1 MIQGVVFDL
10 YGTLFIYGD
19 MMRAWRDWASVCHQ
33 FFSEFGYKEDSGTL
47 NTSLNG
53 FFAEMAAVS
62 SWQGMTVYESALRH
76 AAERLNILVPE
87 SEYRRLADDSCAI
100 WQKQIV
106 IDPDTLDVLKILRER
121 GLRLGLLSNYDHTPH
136 IVSLLQEYELES
148 YFDVI
153 MVSEQTGYKK
163 PQIEIFQLM
172 EQRLGVSASDL
183 IYVGDHPE
191 KDIAGAV
198 GAGWQ
203 AALIAREGE
212 MDRLHLDFYSDLT
225 PGQEE
230 KLKEIASLDFY
241 KIATLREIPSI
252 CGF

>member
-19 MMRAWRDWASVCHQ
+19 MMRAWRDWAGVCHQ
-33 FFSEFGYKEDSGTL
+33 FFSDFGYKEDSEAL
-47 NTSLNG
+47 SASLNG
-53 FFAEMAAVS
+53 FFADMPAVS

-76 AAERLNILVPE
+76 AAERMDVLVPQ
-87 SEYRRLADDSCAI
+87 SEFRRLADDSCAI

-106 IDPDTLDVLKILRER
+106 IDPDAFEVLKNLKQR

-136 IVSLLQEYELES
+136 IETLLQEYGLNS
-148 YFDVI
+148 FFDEI
-153 MVSEQTGYKK
+153 MISEQTGYKK
-163 PQIEIFQLM
+163 PQPEIFQLM
-172 EQRLGVSASDL
+172 EQRLGLVASEL

-191 KDIAGAV
+191 KDIAGAI

-225 PGQEE
+225 PGQEA
-230 KLKEIASLDFY
+230 KLKEIASLNFF
-241 KIATLREIPSI
+241 KIASLHEIPSI
-252 CGF
+252 CGL